1 MLVPSYIPLI
11 NNKEANSVFKVV
23 KSGWISQGKKVKE
36 FEKKIQQFLN
46 CKNVIAVNNGTSA
59 LHAVLLSLNLK
70 KNDEVIVPT
79 LSYISAV
86 NAIIYVG
93 AKPVLCDSDPITYVT
108 NINYIKKKITKKTKA
123 VITVDLKGLPVDYDE
138 IAKFLKKKNIC
149 FISDWAEAFGARYK
163 SKKVGSTNAD
173 FHTFSFFANK
183 AVTTGEGGAIICKK
197 KQFFEKIRKIRNQG
211 QIRRFEHEHLG
222 NNFRM
227 TDIQAAIG
235 LEQLKKINFIFKNKI
250 KIANNYQKA
259 FDKFRFVKNPV
270 LPNYVT
276 QHSWYLYSIS
286 VKEKYRNKLVK
297 FLSKKGIETRLSF
310 KPVHYQLFHK
320 KIFKKEK
327 FRNAE
332 KAFRTFIDI
341 PIYPLLN
348 NKNQNYVINNIKKF
362 FKNA

>member
-1 MLVPSYIPLI
+1 MIVPSYIPLI
-11 NNKEANSVFKVV
+11 NKKEANSVFKVV
-23 KSGWISQGKKVKE
+23 KSGWISQGSKVKE

-86 NAIIYVG
+86 NAILYVG
-93 AKPVLCDSDPITYVT
+93 AKPILCDSDPETYLT

-123 VITVDLKGLPVDYDE
+123 IITVDLKGLPVNYDE
-138 IAKFLKKKNIC
+138 IAKYLKKKNIY
-149 FISDWAEAFGARYK
+149 FISDSAEAFGAKYK
-163 SKKVGSTNAD
+163 SKRVGSTNAD

-183 AVTTGEGGAIICKK
+183 AVTTGEGGAVVCRTKN
-197 KQFFEKIRKIRNQG
+197 FYEKIKKIRNQG
-211 QIRRFEHEHLG
+211 QIRRFEHEYLG

-250 KIANNYQKA
+250 KIANNYKKA
-259 FDKFRFVKNPV
+259 FDKFNFVKNPV
-270 LPNYVT
+270 IPNYAT

-286 VKEKYRNKLVK
+286 VSEKYRDQLVK
-297 FLSKKGIETRLSF
+297 FLFKKGIETRLSF
-310 KPVHYQLFHK
+310 KPVHYQIFHK
-320 KIFKKEK
+320 KIFNKQKYK
-327 FRNAE
+327 NAE
-332 KAFRTFIDI
+332 KAFKTFIDI